1 MDTDI
6 PSNKKKTIKFINNLF
21 GNLSYFD
28 EYGSS
33 VMFVVIVTLLLFIA
47 NSYLITVSQF
57 ATIKNNWATQRCNP
71 SVIPFA
77 GLINKPANKTVTEY
91 TKENFTFCV
100 QDVLTNISSSALQP
114 LSFLT
119 NGLQN
124 LFGGLNNDLQN
135 GRNMFSIIRDNITSI
150 VKEIMGRMLN
160 VTIPIQQIVI
170 GFKDTIAKVVGVMT
184 AALMTLLGSYF
195 TLKSLM
201 GSIMELII
209 IILVALAALVV
220 SLWLF
225 PFTWGVASAMTATFV
240 AISVPLAII
249 AVFMK
254 DALHI
259 HTKMIPKVPSMK
271 KCFDEDTIF
280 LMNDKSNRY
289 VKDLCVGDVLYNG
302 NTVTTKIKLCS
313 SNTQMYSLRG
323 VTVSG
328 THTVYHNNHW
338 ILVKNHPESTII
350 QKYNKPYIYS
360 LNVLFKKITLG
371 HTIFADW
378 DELYDHTLTNVKN
391 KIKLLKYDNVNPSSL
406 AESQITYTDIHT
418 YLNGG
423 FPGCTPIK
431 LADGSMDVIAN
442 VKIGDFLEGGV
453 VVYGRVEIN
462 GKNIKQYFN
471 YLGKGSYFEGCG
483 NIIFEDH
490 DNFPKSL
497 IYTNDAS
504 VKRLSYTNHSKLY
517 HLLTYPNRFY
527 LDGLKIYDYN
537 SLIDYI

>member
-1 MDTDI
+1 MDRDI
-6 PSNKKKTIKFINNLF
+6 PSHKKKTINFINNLF
-21 GNLSYFD
+21 ENLSYFD
-28 EYGSS
+28 EYGTS

-47 NSYLITVSQF
+47 TSYLITVSQF
-57 ATIKNNWATQRCNP
+57 ATIKNNWAIQRCNP

-77 GLINKPANKTVTEY
+77 GLINKPENKTATEY

-100 QDVLTNISSSALQP
+100 QDILTNISSSALQP
-114 LSFLT
+114 LTFLT
-119 NGLQN
+119 SGLQN
-124 LFGGLNNDLQN
+124 LFGGLNDDLQN
-135 GRNMFSIIRDNITSI
+135 GRDMFSSIRANIASI
-150 VKEIMGRMLN
+150 VKEIMGRLLN
-160 VTIPIQQIVI
+160 ITVPIQQIVI

-201 GSIMELII
+201 GAIMELII

-225 PFTWGVASAMTATFV
+225 PFTWGVASAMTATFI
-240 AISVPLAII
+240 AISIPLAII

-271 KCFDEDTIF
+271 KCFDEDTLF
-280 LMNDKSNRY
+280 LMNDKSHRC

-313 SNTQMYSLRG
+313 SDTQMYKLHG
-323 VTVSG
+323 VIVSG
-328 THTVYHNNHW
+328 THTVYHNNNW
-338 ILVKNHPESTII
+338 ILVKNHPDSDII

-378 DELYDHTLTNVKN
+378 DELYDQSLTTVKN
-391 KIKLLKYDNVNPSSL
+391 KIRHLKYPNVNTLPLS
-406 AESQITYTDIHT
+406 ETPITYADIHT

-431 LADGSMDVIAN
+431 TANGSVNIIADVQ
-442 VKIGDFLEGGV
+442 IGDMLEGGA
-453 VVYGRVEIN
+453 VVYGKVEIN
-462 GKNIKQYFN
+462 GRDIKQYFN

-483 NIIFEDH
+483 NIIFEDREG
-490 DNFPKSL
+490 FPKSL
-497 IYTNDAS
+497 IYTTDAS
-504 VKRLSYTNHSKLY
+504 IKKLNYTTHSKLY
-517 HLLTYPNRFY
+517 HLLTYPNSFY
-527 LDGLKIYDYN
+527 LDGLKFYDYN

>member
-135 GRNMFSIIRDNITSI
+135 GRNLFSIIRANITSI

-209 IILVALAALVV
+209 IIL
-220 SLWLF
+220 
-225 PFTWGVASAMTATFV
+225 
-240 AISVPLAII
+240 
-249 AVFMK
+249 
-254 DALHI
+254 
-259 HTKMIPKVPSMK
+259 
-271 KCFDEDTIF
+271 E
-280 LMNDKSNRY
+280 N
-289 VKDLCVGDVLYNG
+289 
-302 NTVTTKIKLCS
+302 
-313 SNTQMYSLRG
+313 
-323 VTVSG
+323 
-328 THTVYHNNHW
+328 
-338 ILVKNHPESTII
+338 
-350 QKYNKPYIYS
+350 
-360 LNVLFKKITLG
+360 
-371 HTIFADW
+371 
-378 DELYDHTLTNVKN
+378 
-391 KIKLLKYDNVNPSSL
+391 
-406 AESQITYTDIHT
+406 
-418 YLNGG
+418 
-423 FPGCTPIK
+423 
-431 LADGSMDVIAN
+431 
-442 VKIGDFLEGGV
+442 
-453 VVYGRVEIN
+453 
-462 GKNIKQYFN
+462 
-471 YLGKGSYFEGCG
+471 
-483 NIIFEDH
+483 
-490 DNFPKSL
+490 
-497 IYTNDAS
+497 
-504 VKRLSYTNHSKLY
+504 
-517 HLLTYPNRFY
+517 
-527 LDGLKIYDYN
+527 
-537 SLIDYI
+537 